1 MCRFVGYLG
10 KNKITL
16 ARIVAAPTNSLIS
29 QSQHALLGKRGLNA
43 DGFGIAWYNQ
53 SVDPTAAVFKS
64 TQPAWNDQNLRHI
77 AEKVQSNCFIGHVR
91 ASTVGN
97 VDNPNCHPFSFD
109 NLSFAHNGTIR
120 NFAAIKRKLLDSLK
134 DNSYFSIHGETDSE
148 HFFALFHNIL
158 HTEFKHYGLN
168 EMEEALLKAIKTINT
183 LQKEVGKNDYC
194 SLNTVL
200 TDGENLIATRY
211 DSSKEGPKNT
221 LFYSVGDYVLPTTGK
236 GLMNNSNPDQAGAL
250 IVASEPINEM
260 ETEWVEIGSNE
271 MIIVDSDINVTVR
284 YIDV

>member
-10 KNKITL
+10 LNPITL
-16 ARIVAAPTNSLIS
+16 ARIVAAPSNSLIS

-64 TQPAWNDQNLRHI
+64 IQPAWNDQNLRHI
-77 AEKVQSNCFIGHVR
+77 AAKVQSNCFIGHVR

-97 VDNPNCHPFSFD
+97 VDTPNCHPFSFD

-120 NFAAIKRKLLDSLK
+120 NFAAIKRELLRTLN

-158 HTEFKHYGLN
+158 HTEFKHFGVN
-168 EMEEALLKAIKTINT
+168 EMEEALFKAIKTINA
-183 LQKEVGKNDYC
+183 LQKEIGKNDYC

-200 TDGENLIATRY
+200 TDGRNLIATRY
-211 DSSKEGPKNT
+211 HSSEEAPKNT
-221 LFYSVGDYVLPTTGK
+221 LFYSVGDYILPETGK
-236 GLMNNSNPDQAGAL
+236 GLMNNPKPDQAGAF
-250 IVASEPINEM
+250 IVASEPINEVDS
-260 ETEWVEIGSNE
+260 EWIEIKQNQ
-271 MIIVDSDINVTVR
+271 MIIVDSNINITIR
-284 YIDV
+284 NIDV